1 MMIVISGFV
10 YVDRIASNIVSQ
22 DVVHDGAAP

>member
-10 YVDRIASNIVSQ
+10 YVDRIARNIVSQ
-22 DVVHDGAAP
+22 DVVHDGPPR